1 MDCVKQYDSLPL
13 EAQLLVE
20 EYTVNL
26 EFAEDC
32 FDTLLG
38 LVPKKE
44 GSIRALAESYAFWK
58 HNYLTALDQLKQQG
72 LTDTQINMVSM
83 GYYTKHKE

>member
-13 EAQLLVE
+13 DAQLLVE

-32 FDTLLG
+32 FDTLLS

-72 LTDTQINMVSM
+72 LTDTQINMVRM